1 MTYFGFSG
9 TKRTVERLP
18 QADALTLAYS
28 LHDEA
33 AGEGQE
39 SPAALNVQVS

>member
-1 MTYFGFSG
+1 MTSFDFLG
-9 TKRTVERLP
+9 TKRTVERLH

-33 AGEGQE
+33 AGEGQN
-39 SPAALNVQVS
+39 SPAALSVQQL